1 MIFGKRAPFSKQING
16 NRGVPN
22 KMNIIE
28 GEDKVVEEELP
39 KNQININPFKRLFE
53 NPTKSLEPYV
63 KNGQTAIDLA
73 CNTGYYTLALAEC
86 VGPEGKVYAVDLSEK
101 AIQTVQ
107 KKVEGSGYHNIE
119 LHTASAADLNF
130 IKGESVDFVLANGLL
145 CSMSSQRPLAVKEIK
160 RILKPDGQTYLSL
173 GGSPPFGY
181 VNRTEWEEILK
192 GFKVKQRGQLFL
204 GFQKWA
210 IVSKKDKD

>member
-1 MIFGKRAPFSKQING
+1 M
-16 NRGVPN
+16 NR
-22 KMNIIE
+22 IE
-28 GEDKVVEEELP
+28 GEDKVVEEKLH

-63 KNGQTAIDLA
+63 KTGQTAIDLA

-86 VGPEGKVYAVDLSEK
+86 VGSEGKVYAVDLDEK
-101 AIQTVQ
+101 DIQTVQ
-107 KKVEGSGYHNIE
+107 KKVDRSGYHNIE
-119 LHTASAADLNF
+119 LHTTSAADLSF
-130 IKGESVDFVLANGLL
+130 IKDESVDFVLANGLL
-145 CSMSSQRPLAVKEIK
+145 CSMSDQRPSAVKEIK
-160 RILKPDGQTYLSL
+160 RILKPNGQAYLSL
-173 GGSPPFGY
+173 GGPRPLGY

-192 GFKVKQRGQLFL
+192 GFKVKQRGQFFL